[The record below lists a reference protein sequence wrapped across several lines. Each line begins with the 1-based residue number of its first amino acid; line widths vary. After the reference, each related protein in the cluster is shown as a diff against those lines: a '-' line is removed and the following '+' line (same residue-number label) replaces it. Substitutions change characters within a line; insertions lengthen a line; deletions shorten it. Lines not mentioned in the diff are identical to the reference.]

1 MSEKEQLTQAKQQL
15 SSSIRATWSDLKNYG
30 KAVVNNTGAI
40 ITEAREN
47 HRIRQAERA
56 REAEI
61 RKRTREHKAGM
72 KAALREQDRE
82 ARRQRMI
89 SFKEG
94 IKQKT
99 STAFG
104 RLGQIKNNLVE
115 RIRPTN
121 LDVKFRNMVDQ
132 AQIAGLTAVSKGRD
146 FVVGTKDK
154 VVDFASTQMANH
166 YLRQEE
172 RQEEK
177 AFRQAAKLA
186 ERAELEQQKARIRE
200 RRSAMITALNAQ
212 EREQYEQRHLENVAR
227 KEELM
232 TSLFGEKQEVE
243 IGHHARAM

>member
-94 IKQKT
+94 VKQKT

-104 RLGQIKNNLVE
+104 RLGRMKNE
-115 RIRPTN
+115 
-121 LDVKFRNMVDQ
+121 F
-132 AQIAGLTAVSKGRD
+132 VSKLQT
-146 FVVGTKDK
+146 TKDK
-154 VVDFASTQMANH
+154 VVDFASTQMANY